1 MDALNYS
8 VRPEVSKGGIYNIM
22 IMQCYFLMVR
32 YLTMNG

>member
-22 IMQCYFLMVR
+22 IIKWYVPMAR